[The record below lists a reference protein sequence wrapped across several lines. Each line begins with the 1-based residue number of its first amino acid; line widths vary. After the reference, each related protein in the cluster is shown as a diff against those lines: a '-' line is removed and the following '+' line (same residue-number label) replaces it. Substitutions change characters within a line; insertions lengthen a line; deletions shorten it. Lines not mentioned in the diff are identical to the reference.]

1 MDYFSFNVLCFSF
14 NVVDNIKIIKYTETV
29 NIIKR
34 FGRNIRIHREAANL
48 TQEQL
53 AEKLDI
59 SCGSLSR
66 IESGRQFVTRTTL
79 ENLSKVLKVPIS
91 DLFLY
96 STHSATINE
105 NKIELLQYIEVMND
119 IEIEFF
125 LNQIKVDVYKRQLLF
140 GHLAPSHT
148 VLRHFVF
155 KILRTV
161 FVVSVSIIGRFK

>member
-66 IESGRQFVTRTTL
+66 L

-125 LNQIKVDVYKRQLLF
+125 LNQIKVYYE
-140 GHLAPSHT
+140 
-148 VLRHFVF
+148 F
-155 KILRTV
+155 KERL
-161 FVVSVSIIGRFK
+161 

>member
-34 FGRNIRIHREAANL
+34 FGRNI
-48 TQEQL
+48 
-53 AEKLDI
+53 
-59 SCGSLSR
+59 SR

-125 LNQIKVDVYKRQLLF
+125 LNQIKVYYE
-140 GHLAPSHT
+140 
-148 VLRHFVF
+148 F
-155 KILRTV
+155 KERL
-161 FVVSVSIIGRFK
+161 

>member
-1 MDYFSFNVLCFSF
+1 M
-14 NVVDNIKIIKYTETV
+14 DNIKIIKYTETV

-66 IESGRQFVTRTTL
+66 IETGRQFVTQTTL
-79 ENLSKVLKVPIS
+79 ENLSKALKVSVS

-96 STHSATINE
+96 STHSSTNNE
-105 NKIELLQYIEVMND
+105 KKIELLQYIETMNNY
-119 IEIEFF
+119 EIEYF
-125 LNQIKVDVYKRQLLF
+125 LNQIQVYYKLYIPKSRIEIYFFQQKRLQTL
-140 GHLAPSHT
+140 
-148 VLRHFVF
+148 
-155 KILRTV
+155 
-161 FVVSVSIIGRFK
+161 

>member
-1 MDYFSFNVLCFSF
+1 M
-14 NVVDNIKIIKYTETV
+14 

-79 ENLSKVLKVPIS
+79 ENVLKVPIS

-125 LNQIKVDVYKRQLLF
+125 LNQIKVYYE
-140 GHLAPSHT
+140 
-148 VLRHFVF
+148 F
-155 KILRTV
+155 KERL
-161 FVVSVSIIGRFK
+161 

>member
-1 MDYFSFNVLCFSF
+1 MKFNENL
-14 NVVDNIKIIKYTETV
+14 KYLR
-29 NIIKR
+29 K
-34 FGRNIRIHREAANL
+34 EAKL

-125 LNQIKVDVYKRQLLF
+125 LNQIKVYYE
-140 GHLAPSHT
+140 
-148 VLRHFVF
+148 F
-155 KILRTV
+155 KERL
-161 FVVSVSIIGRFK
+161 

>member
-1 MDYFSFNVLCFSF
+1 M
-14 NVVDNIKIIKYTETV
+14 

-66 IESGRQFVTRTTL
+66 IESGRQFVTRTT
-79 ENLSKVLKVPIS
+79 
-91 DLFLY
+91 
-96 STHSATINE
+96 IND

-125 LNQIKVDVYKRQLLF
+125 LNQIKVYYE
-140 GHLAPSHT
+140 
-148 VLRHFVF
+148 F
-155 KILRTV
+155 KERL
-161 FVVSVSIIGRFK
+161 

>member
-1 MDYFSFNVLCFSF
+1 M
-14 NVVDNIKIIKYTETV
+14 
-29 NIIKR
+29 
-34 FGRNIRIHREAANL
+34 ANL

-125 LNQIKVDVYKRQLLF
+125 LNQIKVYYE
-140 GHLAPSHT
+140 
-148 VLRHFVF
+148 F
-155 KILRTV
+155 KERL
-161 FVVSVSIIGRFK
+161 

>member
-34 FGRNIRIHREAANL
+34 FGRNIRIHRETANL

-66 IESGRQFVTRTTL
+66 IETGRQFVTQTTL
-79 ENLSKVLKVPIS
+79 ENLSKALKVSVS

-96 STHSATINE
+96 STHSSTNNE
-105 NKIELLQYIEVMND
+105 KKIELLQYIETMNNY
-119 IEIEFF
+119 EIEYF
-125 LNQIKVDVYKRQLLF
+125 LNQIQVYYKLK
-140 GHLAPSHT
+140 P
-148 VLRHFVF
+148 HFKSF
-155 KILRTV
+155 T
-161 FVVSVSIIGRFK
+161 